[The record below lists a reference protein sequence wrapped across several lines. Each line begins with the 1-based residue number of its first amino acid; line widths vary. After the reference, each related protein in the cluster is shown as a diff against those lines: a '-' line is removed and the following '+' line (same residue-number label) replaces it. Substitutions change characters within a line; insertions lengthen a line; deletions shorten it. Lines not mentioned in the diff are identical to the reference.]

1 MVQMLTTC
9 LNLALVPFYLYVL
22 RQGQVA
28 QGLASRGLFWA
39 ALSVV
44 FAALGGLLN
53 LTALSRME
61 AGTVTAIVAASPAV
75 TMLVLILTGQEG
87 MSWTKGLGV
96 SLVIL
101 GVVALTR

>member
-1 MVQMLTTC
+1 MVQMVTTC
-9 LNLALVPFYLYVL
+9 LNMSLVPLYLYTL
-22 RQGQVA
+22 RQESHEPIP
-28 QGLASRGLFWA
+28 SRGLFWA

-44 FAALGGLLN
+44 FAATGGILN

-75 TMLVLILTGQEG
+75 TLLLLVLTGQEG
-87 MSWTKGLGV
+87 LSWTKGLGV

-101 GVVALTR
+101 GVVALSR